1 MSEPAEKPE
10 AQVVKKTF
18 EFCLSQQERLRDTL
32 EMLIQEDRCLTDAER
47 GPFILQLSRATFGM
61 GREAPFRFMVEDQMG
76 LERLGSVEH
85 MARDLAAQRKNPV
98 VFTRKYIDSSDK
110 YAVEVPI
117 KKLWET
123 LLSSLYDIFA
133 LALDKASSMSKESD
147 ASLGSDT
154 HQFRPGG

>member
-1 MSEPAEKPE
+1 
-10 AQVVKKTF
+10 
-18 EFCLSQQERLRDTL
+18 
-32 EMLIQEDRCLTDAER
+32 
-47 GPFILQLSRATFGM
+47 
-61 GREAPFRFMVEDQMG
+61 
-76 LERLGSVEH
+76 
-85 MARDLAAQRKNPV
+85 LAAQRKNPV